1 MNIQEIIGTSLVREA
16 RKNPKLNPKI
26 SVNEYIKQHLD
37 NAKDI
42 PGTNIKNSFVSFT
55 EVDKLGV
62 NPDSEWNTPLGI
74 YSYPSSYVV
83 AKMGSDKGMRFL
95 PFAGDNPYANIFSVK
110 GNIIDLSA
118 MSEQELGNYNR
129 KMVDV
134 FIKTAGITPGSGHVN
149 MLENIFIQAPALAKI
164 SNPGGKFWFITMEVA
179 DLLMTAEQTR
189 RQWKSGQ
196 HHVSWNKLFREIGL
210 DGCIDSG
217 DGIIDIPEPVQA
229 AFFSIKSIDKNQ
241 RVHNRFSPAD
251 LEASMARGKDKRK
264 KAKIASFMSEDEQV
278 ESVRNNYRSIEYIKN
293 PSEKVQLAAVE
304 SGGGRALNF
313 IKNPTEKVQIAGVE
327 DDPEALEY
335 IKNPSE
341 KIQLAAVKKDS
352 SAFFYIKNP
361 SEKIKL
367 ATVKKDPAVLYSIK
381 NPSEKVQLA
390 AVKKN
395 PAALEYIKNPT
406 EKVQLAAV
414 KKRS

>member
-134 FIKTAGITPGSGHVN
+134 FIKTAGITPGSGHGKTVVD
-149 MLENIFIQAPALAKI
+149 MLENIFIQAPEEAKV
-164 SNPGGKFWFITMEVA
+164 SSPGGKFWFITAKFA
-179 DLLMTAEQTR
+179 DLLMTSEKTK
-189 RQWKSGQ
+189 RQWKSGLYR
-196 HHVSWNKLFREIGL
+196 VSWNKLFRKIGV

-217 DGIIDIPEPVQA
+217 GDGIIDGPEPDEDESPTEPVQA
-229 AFFSIKSIDKNQ
+229 VFFSIKSIDKNQ
-241 RVHNRFSPAD
+241 RVHNRYSPAD
-251 LEASMARGKDKRK
+251 LEASIARGKDKRQK
-264 KAKIASFMSEDEQV
+264 WQRKRSMSEDEQL
-278 ESVRNNYRSIEYIKN
+278 ELVRDNWEAIKH
-293 PSEKVQLAAVE
+293 
-304 SGGGRALNF
+304 
-313 IKNPTEKVQIAGVE
+313 IKNPTEKVQRIAVE
-327 DDPEALEY
+327 SSNAYALEF
-335 IKNPSE
+335 IENP
-341 KIQLAAVKKDS
+341 
-352 SAFFYIKNP
+352 
-361 SEKIKL
+361 
-367 ATVKKDPAVLYSIK
+367 T
-381 NPSEKVQLA
+381 EKVQLA
-390 AVKKN
+390 GVKKHRW
-395 PAALEYIKNPT
+395 AIGYIKNPT
-406 EKVQLAAV
+406 EKVQLAAIKYHGGWGGV
-414 KKRS
+414 GIDLDAIDFEVDFEDDDDGA